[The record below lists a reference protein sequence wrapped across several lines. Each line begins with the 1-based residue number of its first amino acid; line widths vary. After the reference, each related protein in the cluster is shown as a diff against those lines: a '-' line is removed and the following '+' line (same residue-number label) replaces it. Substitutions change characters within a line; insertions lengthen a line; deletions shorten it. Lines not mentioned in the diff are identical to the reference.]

1 MATKHVFL
9 RVKFFSNSII
19 IRKLLFVIKTKVF
32 LLFAAKLWTKINL
45 EHRSQARE
53 QNKKLD
59 HYLALDGSEREKT
72 FKEIVKKLLANL

>member
-45 EHRSQARE
+45 EHRSRAGE
-53 QNKKLD
+53 KKKLD
-59 HYLALDGSEREKT
+59 HYLALDGSEREKKT